1 MKVGDLI
8 VVAMDLERRPGVL
21 VKVVSDDPIVGEKFW
36 LVHWTDGTRDTTRER
51 FLEVINESR

>member
-1 MKVGDLI
+1 MKVGDL
-8 VVAMDLERRPGVL
+8 VTWRGGVGIL
-21 VKVVSDDPIVGEKFW
+21 VRLISDDPIVGEKFW

>member
-1 MKVGDLI
+1 M
-8 VVAMDLERRPGVL
+8 L

-51 FLEVINESR
+51 FLEVLNESR